1 MPPSSQQREDI
12 KMENKAIIEELAV
25 MAAEH
30 HMRVFVNRV
39 TEAMKDFVKPL
50 NPADGEEEMKYIRS
64 VIESVDN
71 VVATALM
78 VKDDPEAMA
87 MMKAST
93 EILIAQL
100 VKMHNGGEVKH

>member
-12 KMENKAIIEELAV
+12 KMENKAITEELVA

-30 HMRVFVNRV
+30 HMRVFVHRV
-39 TEAMKDFVKPL
+39 TAAMKDFVKPL

-78 VKDDPEAMA
+78 VKDDPEAIA

-93 EILIAQL
+93 ESLIAQL
-100 VKMHNGGEVKH
+100 VEMHNGGEVKH

>member
-12 KMENKAIIEELAV
+12 KMENKAIIEELAA

-30 HMRVFVNRV
+30 HMRVFVSRV

-78 VKDDPEAMA
+78 VKDDPEAIA

>member
-1 MPPSSQQREDI
+1 MPPSSQQRENI
-12 KMENKAIIEELAV
+12 KMENITNEEMTA

-39 TEAMKDFVKPL
+39 IEAMKDFVKPL

-78 VKDDPEAMA
+78 VKDDPEAIA

>member
-12 KMENKAIIEELAV
+12 KMENKAIIEELAA

-30 HMRVFVNRV
+30 HMRAFVNRV

-78 VKDDPEAMA
+78 VKDDPEAIA

-93 EILIAQL
+93 EVLIAQL

>member
-12 KMENKAIIEELAV
+12 KMENINNEQLVKAAV
-25 MAAEH
+25 EF
-30 HMRVFVNRV
+30 HMERFVHEVNDALKR
-39 TEAMKDFVKPL
+39 FVKPL

-78 VKDDPEAMA
+78 VKDDPEAIA

>member
-12 KMENKAIIEELAV
+12 KMENKAIIEELAA

-39 TEAMKDFVKPL
+39 TGAMKDFVKPL

-78 VKDDPEAMA
+78 VKDDPEAIA